1 MRFYSVFSVM
11 FLLCGLVVLGC
22 GDHLEESDAD
32 VLEPD
37 EIFRFQELPLVEGGS
52 LIPPEEIPVV
62 TIEKTREDAENI
74 WWRLKTNP
82 APSREDLVVA
92 VNFPDL
98 TLNSRDSNFDLE
110 ELHKIGVGWF
120 GRLLVS
126 IPTFENSSI
135 EMKSP
140 RLHVDWALEVS
151 HFTHLISNVATRQFA
166 PAPLALDKLPS
177 HAFVLNDGYVVPQG
191 FEFPYY
197 LPGTTSSLEI
207 PAMEEAQ

>member
-1 MRFYSVFSVM
+1 MRIF
-11 FLLCGLVVLGC
+11 
-22 GDHLEESDAD
+22 
-32 VLEPD
+32 
-37 EIFRFQELPLVEGGS
+37 FRFQELPLVEGGS

-74 WWRLKTNP
+74 WWRLKAAP

-98 TLNSRDSNFDLE
+98 TLASWDSNFDVE
-110 ELHKIGVGWF
+110 ELRKVGVAWF
-120 GRLLVS
+120 GRLLAS
-126 IPTFENSSI
+126 IPIFENSSI

-140 RLHVDWALEVS
+140 RLQVDWALEVS
-151 HFTHLISNVATRQFA
+151 HFGHLISNVATRGQFA
-166 PAPLALDKLPS
+166 PLDKLPS
-177 HAFVLNDGYVVPQG
+177 HSFVLNDGYVVPQG